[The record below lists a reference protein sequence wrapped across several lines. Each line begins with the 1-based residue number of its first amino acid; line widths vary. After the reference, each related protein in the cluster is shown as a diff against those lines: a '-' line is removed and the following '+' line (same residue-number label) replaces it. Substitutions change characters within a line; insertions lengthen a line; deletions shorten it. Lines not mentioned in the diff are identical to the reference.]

1 MTTRECLTCHYNDG
15 YIYYSYPPKIK
26 CTLTNKFRTTDSKCD
41 CEHII
46 AEMILKTMKGVK

>member
-15 YIYYSYPPKIK
+15 YIYYSHPLKIK

-46 AEMILKTMKGVK
+46 AEMILKNMKGVK